1 MHHIQLL
8 GVMVKIKQMYQL
20 DNLLQNENKC
30 NFDKMKKII
39 LILCLIFSIAFVHGQ
54 NFPRLY
60 KKSLPAVVKISTQN
74 FDGTATKGTGFFIDE
89 KTIVTC
95 YHIADKVN
103 TMQIESSNGQKFTV
117 DSIIASNRKTDLI
130 KFTVKEKNKTWFK
143 LSDKLPKVGESVFI
157 IGNPDDYDFSMSSGI
172 VSSLR
177 RKNSVQVIQNTAP
190 CSPGNSGSPVLN
202 KKGKVIGVMSYV
214 MFVGQNLN
222 FAATS
227 LNVINMQNDSSIK
240 QLTPIA
246 AMISHREM
254 DSIVDLAK
262 LLFSKKDYTNALN
275 TILPITKFADTTQSI
290 EFTEMIANCHLFNED
305 YSKAVQ
311 YYELLIDKLHKIKHH
326 TPDDVWIYAD
336 ALNKTS
342 LCYYILG
349 DKNGAIDV
357 IAKAA
362 DVCKDGLAMDTLR
375 KEIYTLLIQQVYASD
390 AMYKYSLNEIFEAC
404 LSWKIAKQYGYKKD
418 DHGFDKICE

>member
-1 MHHIQLL
+1 MVCNSTIKTFNNMTTKHWVTRIATLL
-8 GVMVKIKQMYQL
+8 L
-20 DNLLQNENKC
+20 
-30 NFDKMKKII
+30 F
-39 LILCLIFSIAFVHGQ
+39 FVSVTFTQGQ
-54 NFPRLY
+54 NFSRLY
-60 KKSLPAVVKISTQN
+60 KKCLPAVVKISTIN

-95 YHIADKVN
+95 YHIADNVN

-157 IGNPDDYDFSMSSGI
+157 IGNPGDYDFSISSGI

-240 QLTPIA
+240 QLTPVA
-246 AMISHREM
+246 AMISRREM

-262 LLFSKKDYTNALN
+262 LLFSKKDYKNALN
-275 TILPITKFADTTQSI
+275 TILPVTKFADTTQSL
-290 EFTEMIANCHLFNED
+290 EFTELIANCHLFNED
-305 YSKAVQ
+305 YSKAAQ
-311 YYELLIDKLHKIKHH
+311 YYELLITKLNKIKSH
-326 TPDDVWIYAD
+326 TPEDVLIYAQT
-336 ALNKTS
+336 LNKTAI
-342 LCYYILG
+342 CYFVLG
-349 DKNGAIDV
+349 DVVGAIDV
-357 IAKAA
+357 IKKTEE
-362 DVCKDGLAMDTLR
+362 VCKSGLKNDTANKL
-375 KEIYTLLIQQVYASD
+375 IYTLLIQQVYAAD
-390 AMYKYSLNEIFEAC
+390 ATYNYSLNNIFEAC

-418 DHGFDKICE
+418 DYGFDTLCK

>member
-1 MHHIQLL
+1 MTTKHWVTRIATLL
-8 GVMVKIKQMYQL
+8 L
-20 DNLLQNENKC
+20 
-30 NFDKMKKII
+30 F
-39 LILCLIFSIAFVHGQ
+39 FVSVTFTQGQ
-54 NFPRLY
+54 NFSRLY
-60 KKSLPAVVKISTQN
+60 KKCLPAVVKISTIN

-95 YHIADKVN
+95 YHIADNVN

-157 IGNPDDYDFSMSSGI
+157 IGNPGDYDFSISSGI

-240 QLTPIA
+240 QLTPVA
-246 AMISHREM
+246 AMISRREM

-262 LLFSKKDYTNALN
+262 LLFSKKDYKNALN
-275 TILPITKFADTTQSI
+275 TILPVTKFADTTQSL
-290 EFTEMIANCHLFNED
+290 EFTELIANCHLFNED
-305 YSKAVQ
+305 YSKAAQ
-311 YYELLIDKLHKIKHH
+311 YYELLITKLNKIKSH
-326 TPDDVWIYAD
+326 TPEDVLIYAQT
-336 ALNKTS
+336 LNKTAI
-342 LCYYILG
+342 CYFVLG
-349 DKNGAIDV
+349 DVVGAIDV
-357 IAKAA
+357 IKKTEE
-362 DVCKDGLAMDTLR
+362 VCKSGLKNDTANKL
-375 KEIYTLLIQQVYASD
+375 IYTLLIQQVYAAD
-390 AMYKYSLNEIFEAC
+390 ATYNYSLNNIFEAC

-418 DHGFDKICE
+418 DYGFDTLCK